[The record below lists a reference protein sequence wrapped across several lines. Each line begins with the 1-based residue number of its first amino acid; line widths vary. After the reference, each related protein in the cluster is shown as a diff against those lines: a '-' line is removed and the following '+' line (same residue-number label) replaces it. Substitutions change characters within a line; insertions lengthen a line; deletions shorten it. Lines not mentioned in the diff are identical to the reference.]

1 MNPFLDL
8 ELDLI
13 LWLRAT
19 LPGLVSVFEVLT
31 SLGNEMFFLV
41 FLPLVYWCL
50 DRATGARLT
59 ILFLTSA
66 ATNAGAKALF
76 DQPRPFTYA
85 PTRVAHLFDMP
96 LAEAQERY
104 EATGNGFPSGHTQ
117 NTLTI
122 WGYLAA
128 RARRLHL
135 PTFAAAGALVLVV
148 AALLILLVPLSRIYL
163 AVHFPRDLAGGYVI
177 GVVLLG
183 LFLWLEP
190 KATAALV
197 RLGLPWQI
205 GIAVTVPALAML
217 LYPHE
222 ATVTAGATL
231 MGMGVGFAIDRR
243 WVHFE
248 TAGPAWQ
255 RALRFA
261 LGIAGML
268 VLYAGLK
275 ALFAPLTP
283 VLLWRFI
290 RYALMGLWGSVGAPW
305 VFARLGLT
313 NTHFPP

>member
-8 ELDLI
+8 ELKLI
-13 LWLRAT
+13 LWLRET
-19 LPGLVSVFEVLT
+19 LPGLVGVFEVLT
-31 SLGNEMFFLV
+31 SLGNEMFYLAFM
-41 FLPLVYWCL
+41 PLVYWCL

-59 ILFLTSA
+59 VLFLTSV
-66 ATNAGAKALF
+66 ATNSGAKALF
-76 DQPRPFTYA
+76 DQPRPLTYA
-85 PTRVAHLFDMP
+85 PTRVEHLFDIP

-128 RARRLHL
+128 RTRRLHL
-135 PTFAAAGALVLVV
+135 PSFPAAGTLILVV

-177 GVVLLG
+177 GAVLLG

-190 KATAALV
+190 KATATLAW
-197 RLGLPWQI
+197 LGLPWQV
-205 GIAVTVPALAML
+205 GIAVAVPALMML

-248 TAGPAWQ
+248 TAGAAWQ

-261 LGIAGML
+261 LGIAGLL
-268 VLYAGLK
+268 VLYTGLK
-275 ALFAPLTP
+275 AAFAPLTP
-283 VLLWRFI
+283 VLFWRFI
-290 RYALMGLWGSVGAPW
+290 RYTLIGLWGSIGAPW
-305 VFARLGLT
+305 AFIQAGLA
-313 NTHFPP
+313 NRRI